1 MSTFILKN
9 NSLNFT
15 PVSNTFIEKYM
26 LGARGE
32 FIKVYLLLLKFN
44 TSGEPGVSSSIL
56 ASSLNLLESDIM
68 NALNY
73 WSDQGIIRLNKIDQ
87 MGNFNIEFLDL
98 DNTSNNGNKNQV
110 DLLSALNSNNTKDM
124 LKDI

>member
-56 ASSLNLLESDIM
+56 APLLT
-68 NALNY
+68 Y
-73 WSDQGIIRLNKIDQ
+73 
-87 MGNFNIEFLDL
+87 
-98 DNTSNNGNKNQV
+98 
-110 DLLSALNSNNTKDM
+110 
-124 LKDI
+124 